1 MPSNRFDTSQEQRYV
16 SSYVPLPFETIAAL
30 GEKANKNFAT
40 GKQAEADLGIL
51 GAAVKAAKPYEKD
64 RENFIKGANKELQ
77 TLVDEAKGDYGS
89 KNFQAKAN
97 ALITKFKN
105 DSKIQAFAETK
116 EAFDNWQKAKLTGNA
131 KDLDYTYDMDPND
144 PTGTNFRQRDVLKE
158 GVYNNKITKWADWG
172 TAADQAVGKVAAS
185 GNQNIGNLN
194 LGNTKIEGGTLYERR
209 GNSWVGVTKNKL
221 EGVVEATVPVYAA
234 SEGGQNHLETIL
246 QKEFGFGQN
255 AYNVRYMDIDNAA
268 KQASRKINAGQGTK
282 EDQQAVDMKKQIDQE
297 LYNFMYSS
305 NKHQEGV
312 VAHKTVQDQIINDP
326 KPAKGS
332 AEDLAMNGPA
342 IPLNQVVANP
352 TATPGIINTEFKKAN
367 PNSVFSFNDDGTMNK
382 ITMTD
387 MGSKN
392 IPTYKD
398 KDGAIWDPNSPPK
411 GWSFVKPDQVHTIGV
426 PRSGST
432 SGGVFVSSGGHTKN
446 LNDLNYSI
454 TKVPNSET
462 FNKQLNEV
470 LSWGALTGQYNPA
483 DKSKKGIDA
492 YNELL
497 PKYESSIKNEVLNS
511 KYLPAATKDLQDAF
525 ASFYFPK
532 GTENGEGKV
541 TVTEVGATSNWLV
554 DGKQVVPEDLVGA
567 TFNGFASSNN
577 PDDVLITTRDGKH
590 HIANMNDP
598 TLKDNLRRLT
608 SFQKENHNT
617 IMNPVANNK
626 TRKQQG
632 EEIMSALDELGNIAL
647 KNASNQ
653 GIVSQE
659 LIDHLQQYTTQ
670 MNAKIMN
677 NAVDLEQSGYKYSST
692 YTDPKT
698 NVVGISYV
706 NYRTGDTQVIS
717 YDSKNDMIQKIPA
730 DIFVKNITQKTLG
743 NCNANINNNS
753 KETGVNFENQK
764 PN

>member
-1 MPSNRFDTSQEQRYV
+1 MPSSRFDTSQEQQYV
-16 SSYVPLPFETIAAL
+16 HNYIPLPFETIAAL
-30 GEKANKNFAT
+30 GEKANKNFAE
-40 GKQAEADLGIL
+40 GKQAEAEL
-51 GAAVKAAKPYEKD
+51 GALGQAIKAAPMYRDD
-64 RENFIKGANKELQ
+64 RKAFIDNYNLKLK

-89 KNFQAKAN
+89 KDFQAKAN
-97 ALITKFKN
+97 ALITEFKN
-105 DSKIQAFAETK
+105 DPKIQAFAETK

-131 KDLDYTYDMDPND
+131 KDLDYTYDMDPNN

-158 GVYNNKITKWADWG
+158 GVYNNKITKWSDWG
-172 TAADQAVGKVAAS
+172 TDADKAVGQVAAS
-185 GNQNIGNLN
+185 GNQSIGNLN

-209 GNSWVGVTKNKL
+209 GNSWVGVTKDKL
-221 EGVVEATVPVYAA
+221 EGVVAATVPVYAA

-268 KQASRKINAGQGTK
+268 KQAARKINAGQGTK

-326 KPAKGS
+326 KPTKGTGGD
-332 AEDLAMNGPA
+332 AENGPA

-352 TATPGIINTEFKKAN
+352 NPIPGLVNSEFKKTN
-367 PNSVFSFNDDGTMNK
+367 PNSVFSFNDNGVMNHVKMGDVGSVNK
-382 ITMTD
+382 ITYTD
-387 MGSKN
+387 KSGK
-392 IPTYKD
+392 
-398 KDGAIWDPNSPPK
+398 IWDPERPPAN
-411 GWSFVKPDQVHTIGV
+411 WQYVVKPRTVTTAHLTDEE
-426 PRSGST
+426 R
-432 SGGVFVSSGGHTKN
+432 GVFVSNGGYEFRPSDHNYTRNVKN
-446 LNDLNYSI
+446 
-454 TKVPNSET
+454 VPNTEI

-470 LSWGALTGQYNPA
+470 LSWGALTGQL
-483 DKSKKGIDA
+483 DKSKKGIDQ
-492 YNELL
+492 YNDLL
-497 PKYESSIKNEVLNS
+497 PKYEIAIKNEVLNS

-525 ASFYFPK
+525 ANFYFPK
-532 GTENGEGKV
+532 GTEDAEGKV
-541 TVTEVGATSNWLV
+541 KITEVGATANWLV
-554 DGKQVVPEDLVGA
+554 DGKQVAPEELVGA

-626 TRKQQG
+626 TREQQG
-632 EEIMSALDELGNIAL
+632 EEVMSALDELGNIAI
-647 KNASNQ
+647 KNASDQ
-653 GIVSQE
+653 GILSQE
-659 LIDHLQQYTTQ
+659 LINHLQQYTTQ
-670 MNAKIMN
+670 MNAKIMD

-698 NVVGISYV
+698 NVVGVSYV
-706 NYRTGDTQVIS
+706 NRKTGDTQVIS
-717 YDSKNDMIQKIPA
+717 YDSKNDMIQKMPA

-743 NCNANINNNS
+743 NWNANINNNS
-753 KETGVNFENQK
+753 KESGVNFENQK

>member
-1 MPSNRFDTSQEQRYV
+1 MSSNRFDTSEHQNYV
-16 SSYVPLPFETIAAL
+16 SSYIPLPFQEIAAL
-30 GEKANKNFAT
+30 GEKANKNFAD
-40 GKQAEADLGIL
+40 GKKAEADLGIL

-89 KNFQAKAN
+89 KDFQAKAN

-105 DSKIQAFAETK
+105 DPKIQAFAETK

-268 KQASRKINAGQGTK
+268 KQAARKINAGQGTK

-326 KPAKGS
+326 KPTKGTGGD
-332 AEDLAMNGPA
+332 AENGPA

-352 TATPGIINTEFKKAN
+352 NPIPGLVNSEFKKTN
-367 PNSVFSFNDDGTMNK
+367 PNSVFSFNDNGVMNHVK
-382 ITMTD
+382 MGDVGSVNKTTYTD
-387 MGSKN
+387 KSGKV
-392 IPTYKD
+392 
-398 KDGAIWDPNSPPK
+398 WDPEHPPSQ
-411 GWSFVKPDQVHTIGV
+411 WTYVVKPRTVTTAMLTDEE
-426 PRSGST
+426 R
-432 SGGVFVSSGGHTKN
+432 GVFVSNGGYEFRPSDQGYVRNTK
-446 LNDLNYSI
+446 
-454 TKVPNSET
+454 KVPNTEI

-470 LSWGALTGQYNPA
+470 LSWGALTGQYNPG

-497 PKYESSIKNEVLNS
+497 PKYENAIKKEVLNS

-525 ASFYFPK
+525 SSYYFPK
-532 GTENGEGKV
+532 GSIDDSGKV
-541 TVTEVGATSNWLV
+541 KVTEVGATANWLV
-554 DGKQVVPEDLVGA
+554 DGKLVAPEELVGA
-567 TFNGFASSNN
+567 TFNGFASSTN
-577 PDDVLITTRDGKH
+577 PDDILITTKDGKH

-647 KNASNQ
+647 KNASDQ

-706 NYRTGDTQVIS
+706 NHRTGDTQVIS

-743 NCNANINNNS
+743 NWNANINNNS